1 MKRDGEKCTMS
12 TIINV
17 GVLISI
23 SGKGNFKERKLS
35 ETKSHITYDK
45 MINLQEDIIT
55 LNVYAPHKVSLYVRQ
70 KLIKLQGSINEY
82 TIIVRDF
89 KSFYQKWTDL
99 ASRTISKSIV
109 KHESTIN

>member
-1 MKRDGEKCTMS
+1 MLEYLYQFQAKE
-12 TIINV
+12 
-17 GVLISI
+17 ISK
-23 SGKGNFKERKLS
+23 KGKLS
-35 ETKSHITYDK
+35 DTKSHITYDK
-45 MINLQEDIIT
+45 MINLQEDIMT

-70 KLIKLQGSINEY
+70 KLIKLQGDINEY